1 MYYLRF
7 QCCLFLCQWFW
18 LFDVKG
24 RPSLTDKNTPG
35 SSAVIRETQ
44 CYTTV
49 WNCASI
55 RLKMGDFFFFFLIS
69 MYVVNLLVYLR
80 GRMYFKKTKTPPC
93 VGRCYLDAC
102 FFLLSK
108 FSLISVT
115 CHHYRKSIFQNP
127 RPSCFG
133 LCVPAL
139 ALMISFSQFLF
150 VEHRAA

>member
-1 MYYLRF
+1 
-7 QCCLFLCQWFW
+7 
-18 LFDVKG
+18 
-24 RPSLTDKNTPG
+24 
-35 SSAVIRETQ
+35 
-44 CYTTV
+44 
-49 WNCASI
+49 
-55 RLKMGDFFFFFLIS
+55 